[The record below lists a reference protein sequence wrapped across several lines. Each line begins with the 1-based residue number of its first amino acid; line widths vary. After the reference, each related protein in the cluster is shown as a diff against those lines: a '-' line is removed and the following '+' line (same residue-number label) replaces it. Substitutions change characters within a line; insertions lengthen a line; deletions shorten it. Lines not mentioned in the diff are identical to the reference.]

1 MEDLDPDA
9 QLLDADDA
17 EFYSSLGRAVKV
29 LRTHRG
35 LSRRELAVASG
46 LSYTYLAEI
55 ENGRKRLSAKSLLYV
70 SRGLSVRPF
79 EILSLAEAWT
89 TKTSETPATLT
100 ATEEAP
106 RPTLSDATWMLTQL
120 RATDAEMVSRLIERL
135 YRSDPE
141 RIPDS
146 VVDR

>member
-1 MEDLDPDA
+1 MDDLDPEEP
-9 QLLDADDA
+9 LSDADDA

-35 LSRRELAVASG
+35 LSRRELAAASG

-89 TKTSETPATLT
+89 TKPSEDDAAATAVEETPS
-100 ATEEAP
+100 
-106 RPTLSDATWMLTQL
+106 PTLNDATWMLTQL